1 MCERRGVYVRRLGV
15 WRKGVSIVYYV
26 VLGALGCIV
35 CVSVWVGALSFCR
48 VVAWLQCVCVCGGV
62 LSLCL
67 IVAWSLCRSVAL
79 SLCRFIAL
87 SLSPPKDGLFLARKR
102 RFQGCG
108 GSRVV

>member
-1 MCERRGVYVRRLGV
+1 MCECRGVYVRRLGV
-15 WRKGVSIVYYV
+15 WRKGVSIFYCV

-48 VVAWLQCVCVCGGV
+48 VVAWLQCVCVCGFV

-79 SLCRFIAL
+79 SLCRFVAL
-87 SLSPPKDGLFLARKR
+87 SLTPPKDGFVHARRR
-102 RFQGCG
+102 RFQGGG